1 MHVRLVQL
9 VKLNCQNEGLS
20 CFVAASLSLWELV
33 SKNSEDGMKKVFSSY
48 TKAVRVFAL
57 GLAVLLGGAI
67 FSCALVL
74 PIWFFAEKFPHAY
87 TVTVTVIL
95 CLALAFLLF
104 GYIRK
109 SIKQDRKKFL
119 RFAVTFGTFTF
130 FILFSLYALFNFSRL
145 VALLL
150 FLTPFLLFFI
160 AEVFKVPKTKTENV

>member
-1 MHVRLVQL
+1 
-9 VKLNCQNEGLS
+9 
-20 CFVAASLSLWELV
+20 
-33 SKNSEDGMKKVFSSY
+33 MKKVFSSY

-119 RFAVTFGTFTF
+119 RFAV
-130 FILFSLYALFNFSRL
+130 S
-145 VALLL
+145 
-150 FLTPFLLFFI
+150 
-160 AEVFKVPKTKTENV
+160 